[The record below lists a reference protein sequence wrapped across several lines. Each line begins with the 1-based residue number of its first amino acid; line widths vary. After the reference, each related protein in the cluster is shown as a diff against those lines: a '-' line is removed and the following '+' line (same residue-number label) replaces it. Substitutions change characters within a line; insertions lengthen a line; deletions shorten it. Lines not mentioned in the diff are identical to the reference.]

1 MSELGHPV
9 GFSASGQPVYVRP
22 EKPLRL
28 ASQSMIETIQI
39 MDERGNQGSD
49 IVWEIAVHYSRG
61 WNFTERVRMAWQ
73 IVRGKG

>member
-1 MSELGHPV
+1 MTDPGNII
-9 GFSASGQPVYVRP
+9 GFSVGGQPVYAKP
-22 EKPLRL
+22 SKPLRL
-28 ASQSMIETIQI
+28 ASQSMIETIEI

-49 IVWEIAVHYSRG
+49 IVWEIAVHYSRS